1 MLKFLDLHGVNEQYR
16 NEIDAAIKRV
26 VDSGWY
32 LLGKEI
38 EKFEKEFADFCG
50 VKYAIGVANGLDAL
64 VISLKALDIGEGD
77 EVIVPSNTYIATV
90 LAITASKA
98 IPVFV
103 EPDIKTYNIDCDKIE
118 AAITEKTKAIMPVHL
133 YGRACDMTAILKIAK
148 KYTLQVIEDCAQAHG
163 AIYEGSRV
171 GSFGDCNGFSFYP
184 GKNLGAMGDG
194 GIITTNDESIAK
206 KVRAIRNYGSFV
218 KYEHLYKGM
227 NSRLDEIQ
235 AAILSV
241 KLSHLDQDNEKRR
254 NVAKYY
260 RENINNPLIILPE
273 IRIDEQE
280 SHVWHLFVVRTQK
293 RDALRKYL
301 LDNDIET
308 VIHYP
313 TPPHKQKAYE
323 EFSDL
328 VLPMSEQIHREVLS
342 LPISPIMTQ
351 EEIQKVVETINKY
364 GE

>member
-1 MLKFLDLHGVNEQYR
+1 MLKFLDLHRINERYR
-16 NEIDAAIKRV
+16 DEIDAAIKGV
-26 VDSGWY
+26 IDSGWY

-38 EKFEKEFADFCG
+38 EKFEKEFAHFCG

-64 VISLKALDIGEGD
+64 IISLKALDIGEGD

-90 LAITASKA
+90 LAITANNA
-98 IPVFV
+98 IPVLV
-103 EPDIKTYNIDCDKIE
+103 EPDINTFNLDCDKIE
-118 AAITEKTKAIMPVHL
+118 AAITPKTKAIMPVHL
-133 YGRACDMTAILKIAK
+133 YGRACDMTTILKIAK
-148 KYTLQVIEDCAQAHG
+148 KYSLKVIEDSAQAHG
-163 AIYEGSRV
+163 AMHEGKRV
-171 GSFGDCNGFSFYP
+171 GSFGDCSGFSFYP

-194 GIITTNDESIAK
+194 GAITTNDEFIAK
-206 KVRAIRNYGSFV
+206 KIQAIRNYGSLV

-235 AAILSV
+235 AGILSV
-241 KLSHLDQDNEKRR
+241 KLSHLEQDNEKRR

-260 RENINNPLIILPE
+260 IENISNPLIILPGLG
-273 IRIDEQE
+273 INDQE
-280 SHVWHLFVVRTQK
+280 SHVWHLFVIRTK
-293 RDALRKYL
+293 DRDDLKKYL

-323 EFSDL
+323 EYGDL
-328 VLPMSEQIHREVLS
+328 ILPISEQIHREVLS
-342 LPISPIMTQ
+342 LPISPIMTL

-364 GE
+364 GR